1 MSRRAVMAALVLVV
15 AVALAVLGAN
25 SVRSHTR
32 GDGVRASSEAANGD
46 AGRAGS
52 EEADDEEAVTAE
64 RLEALAKA
72 KANGTFGGGAATTN
86 PANGWVGSRLLNA
99 PTDDWEPAV
108 AADPSAPY
116 VYLLTT
122 RYGTDAPGCAKQCP
136 QPFIA
141 MTTSADGGST
151 WSEQDALCPCLGS
164 KGQFDPTIEVVP
176 STGAVYSVFMNGDR
190 HDGFSAVFTKS
201 VDHGAT
207 WTAPVHVYGNVSW
220 TDKPEV
226 ATSASG
232 KDIYVS
238 WNGPQGG
245 DLYVGQSHDFGSTWT
260 QQKLSDSKRYYY
272 AYDAR
277 VMADGTVVFSES
289 SIVYSGATKVEG
301 EVWHHAVISR
311 DNGATWE
318 DHVVAKVPVGEEC
331 VAEGCNPDFYIGQTS
346 VVSDASDHLVLAY
359 EGPTVASGPQRVYVA
374 TSSDGGRTWSAGIP
388 LSAAGENA
396 TQPRLA
402 SSGGGNVRL
411 WYMQTAED
419 DNPDAWNV
427 WYRSSSNGGRSW
439 SSPVKLD
446 DASAD
451 DGNPGYINAS
461 GFDEIYGDYGE
472 IAVTSAGKTFAT
484 WGEGFSY
491 TGPGGTWFNLQR

>member
-1 MSRRAVMAALVLVV
+1 VSRRAVMAALVLVV